1 MKSIDISGK
10 RNLLWSVLLTAVAIA
25 GGSLIFSGRL
35 AVPPISY
42 IPPEETAVQL
52 LAPFSGVVAWAA
64 AKWAFLPKIVMPL
77 LAIAA
82 LVVTRRLFKTSG
94 NFLFIVALFSV
105 LLTAWISWAALI
117 VVKGGSLPSGDWEV
131 FFPAAVKLLFLP
143 IALLYHWSF
152 RLFGWMTYPLSLLFL
167 AAAFFVFFVKK
178 KSKKEWYL
186 ETILM
191 LYGAG
196 IMLYLL
202 MNLLSFGPA
211 TSPLTILLSGI
222 LPVGLWAIVF
232 SLLLI
237 LTLYFLVSRITGFT
251 LKDLK
256 KKKRRGK
263 RGGSPKP
270 QSPSESEAESA
281 GDSKPAEEIP
291 KLALNLTPLTLEE
304 TKRGR
309 EEAMPTEAET
319 AFNKREEPAE
329 AAEFKSITEETF
341 TKLSLPLVFAE
352 TVTGPA
358 SFLISYD
365 VPDGLS
371 LAEVKKQEKEIE
383 FRLSEERGRPLVPIP
398 GKKRV
403 GVLYPRSDRE
413 NLFFESVAPLLS
425 EPDGKFRKEVLPIY
439 VGKTLWG
446 DNFITD
452 LADAPHILVAGST
465 GSGKSVFL
473 HVLIES
479 LLRGPRCRYTRIV
492 LVDPKR
498 VEFGDFSSSPH
509 LACPIVEEPDET
521 DRLLSTLIDTMEDR
535 YRILSSRGYKN
546 IGELYEQENTPQ
558 MPYLVA
564 VLDEVADLFLSE
576 RGKELKTS
584 IIKLAQKSRAVG
596 IHLVLATQRPSADI
610 IDGLIKA
617 NFPTRIAFRTSSQVD
632 SRVILDRNGAETL
645 FGKGDG
651 LFVSPTDDQPVRFQG
666 AYLNF

>member
-1 MKSIDISGK
+1 M
-10 RNLLWSVLLTAVAIA
+10 
-25 GGSLIFSGRL
+25 IFSGRL
-35 AVPPISY
+35 AVSPVSYLPPR
-42 IPPEETAVQL
+42 ETALQL
-52 LAPFSGVVAWAA
+52 LAPLSGVVAWAA

-77 LAIAA
+77 LALAA
-82 LVVTRRLFKTSG
+82 FGVTRRLFKTSG
-94 NFLFIVALFSV
+94 NFLFIIALFSV
-105 LLTAWISWAALI
+105 LVTAWTAWAALI
-117 VVKGGSLPSGDWEV
+117 VVKGGSLPQGGGEV
-131 FFPAAVKLLFLP
+131 FFPAAGKLLFLP
-143 IALLYHWSF
+143 VALLYHWSF
-152 RLFGWMTYPLSLLFL
+152 RLFGWMTYPLSLFLL

-178 KSKKEWYL
+178 QSRKEWYL
-186 ETILM
+186 ENLLM

-196 IMLYLL
+196 LMLSLL
-202 MNLLSFGPA
+202 ISFLSSEPA
-211 TSPLTILLSGI
+211 ASPLTLLLSGI
-222 LPVGLWAIVF
+222 LPAGLWAVLFGI
-232 SLLLI
+232 LLV

-256 KKKRRGK
+256 NRKGSGK

-270 QSPSESEAESA
+270 KRPSAKGA
-281 GDSKPAEEIP
+281 GAADDSKTEKGRGKAAEKAAEEQAEEP
-291 KLALNLTPLTLEE
+291 VKLELNLTPLALAEGESGRADAPESEE
-304 TKRGR
+304 PAESGET
-309 EEAMPTEAET
+309 EQVPTA
-319 AFNKREEPAE
+319 EEPAE
-329 AAEFKSITEETF
+329 AAEFKTITEETF

-358 SFLISYD
+358 SFLLSYD

-403 GVLYPRSDRE
+403 GILYPRSDRE
-413 NLFFESVAPLLS
+413 NLLFGKVSPLLYGQ
-425 EPDGKFRKEVLPIY
+425 DGKGRKEVLPIY

-446 DNFITD
+446 GDFIAD
-452 LADAPHILVAGST
+452 LADAPHLLVAGST

-479 LLRGPRCRYTRIV
+479 LLRGPRSRFTRLV

-521 DRLLSTLIDTMEDR
+521 DRLLSTLIETMEDR
-535 YRILSSRGYKN
+535 YRILAGKGYKN
-546 IGELYEQENTPQ
+546 IGELYEQEQNPQ

-632 SRVILDRNGAETL
+632 SRVILDRNGAEAL

-651 LFVSPTDDQPVRFQG
+651 LFVSPTDEQPVRFQG
-666 AYLNF
+666 AFLES

>member
-1 MKSIDISGK
+1 MKRIDISGK
-10 RNLLWSVLLTAVAIA
+10 RNVVWMILLTAVAVA

-35 AVPPISY
+35 AVSPFSY
-42 IPPEETAVQL
+42 IPPKETAIQL
-52 LAPFSGVVAWAA
+52 LAPLSGVVGWAA

-77 LAIAA
+77 LALAA
-82 LVVTRRLFKTSG
+82 LAVTRRLFKTSG

-105 LLTAWISWAALI
+105 LVTAWTVWAALI
-117 VVKGGSLPSGDWEV
+117 VVKGGSLPQGGGEV
-131 FFPAAVKLLFLP
+131 FFPAAGKLLFLP
-143 IALLYHWSF
+143 VALLYHWSF
-152 RLFGWMTYPLSLLFL
+152 RLFGWMTYPLSIFLL

-178 KSKKEWYL
+178 QSKKEWYL
-186 ETILM
+186 ENLLM

-196 IMLYLL
+196 LMLSLL
-202 MNLLSFGPA
+202 ISLLSSKPA
-211 TSPLTILLSGI
+211 ASPLTVLLSGI
-222 LPVGLWAIVF
+222 LPAGLWAVLFGI
-232 SLLLI
+232 LLV

-256 KKKRRGK
+256 TAKKTGK
-263 RGGSPKP
+263 RSAKAAEKAAQKLELDLTPVTLAEGETG
-270 QSPSESEAESA
+270 EASEAET
-281 GDSKPAEEIP
+281 E
-291 KLALNLTPLTLEE
+291 EE
-304 TKRGR
+304 TD
-309 EEAMPTEAET
+309 EAGQ
-319 AFNKREEPAE
+319 EEPAE
-329 AAEFKSITEETF
+329 AAEFKTITEETF

-358 SFLISYD
+358 SFLLSYD

-371 LAEVKKQEKEIE
+371 LADVKKQEREIE
-383 FRLSEERGRPLVPIP
+383 FRLSEERGRPLLPIP

-413 NLFFESVAPLLS
+413 NLLFGNVAPLLA
-425 EPDGKFRKEVLPIY
+425 ERNEKGRKEVLPIY

-446 DNFITD
+446 DDFIAD
-452 LADAPHILVAGST
+452 LADAPHLLVAGST

-479 LLRGPRCRYTRIV
+479 LLRGPMRRFTRLV

-509 LACPIVEEPDET
+509 LACPIVEEPNET
-521 DRLLSTLIDTMEDR
+521 GRLLSTLIETMEDR
-535 YRILSSRGYKN
+535 YRILAGKGYKN
-546 IGELYEQENTPQ
+546 IGELYEREKSLQ

-576 RGKELKTS
+576 SGKELKTS

-632 SRVILDRNGAETL
+632 SRVILDRNGAEAL

-651 LFVSPTDDQPVRFQG
+651 LFVSPTDEQPVRFQG
-666 AYLNF
+666 AFLES